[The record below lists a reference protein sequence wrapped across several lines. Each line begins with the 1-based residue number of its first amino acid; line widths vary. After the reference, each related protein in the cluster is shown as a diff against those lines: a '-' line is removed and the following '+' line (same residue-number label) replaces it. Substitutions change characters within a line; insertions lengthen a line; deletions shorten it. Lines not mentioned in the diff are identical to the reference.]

1 MAKCFNFNKFKK
13 TNNVI
18 WFLKNNIRQQMIQQH
33 SILDNKHLF
42 LHGSQINQRENTTV
56 TQSSCV
62 ICMDVKRLSHR
73 SSIPTS
79 LPPCL
84 KMAGTLGVR

>member
-1 MAKCFNFNKFKK
+1 MAKCFNLLSLKK
-13 TNNVI
+13 QNNVI

-42 LHGSQINQRENTTV
+42 LHGSQVNQRQNTIV

-62 ICMDVKRLSHR
+62 NVYQWM
-73 SSIPTS
+73 
-79 LPPCL
+79 
-84 KMAGTLGVR
+84 